1 MPCRVILTMMNLAV
15 GECCNERSFFKT
27 NIYFF
32 YFILYLIFHH
42 HYDGPSHNNIKA
54 KPKVIISYIY
64 IHLTNNNGVQGDN
77 IALQSEE
84 DRPADAK
91 GQRLRGL

>member
-32 YFILYLIFHH
+32 YFILHLIFHH
-42 HYDGPSHNNIKA
+42 YYDGPHNNIKV